1 MNPVVAG
8 LDGEHAEATP
18 APIRVL
24 IVDDQ
29 SLVRDGLAL
38 IAGSAPDIDVVGTAE
53 DGRAGV
59 QAALK
64 LRPDVVLMDIRMPV
78 LDGIAATAELLAND
92 AAGDI
97 RVIALT
103 TYDSEDFAVRML
115 SAGASGFLLKD
126 APGEELVRAIR
137 TVHAGNAILDPSMT
151 RALIGRMVSG
161 AGNDE
166 ATESAAADASS
177 RRDPQA
183 QASFDSLT
191 AREREVFSLLVRG
204 ASNGEIAAE
213 LFLAQV
219 TVKSHVGR
227 ILEKLSLP
235 DRVHVVIWAYEHGF
249 VSEQTS

>member
-1 MNPVVAG
+1 MNDQHTASDEPTNEP
-8 LDGEHAEATP
+8 DT
-18 APIRVL
+18 PIRVL

-38 IAGSAPDIDVVGTAE
+38 IAGSAPDIEVIGTAD

-59 QAALK
+59 AAALEK
-64 LRPDVVLMDIRMPV
+64 RPDVVLMDIRMPV
-78 LDGIAATAELLAND
+78 MDGIAATSTLLQHEAEAH
-92 AAGDI
+92 DI

-115 SAGASGFLLKD
+115 AAGASGFLLKD

-151 RALIGRMVSG
+151 QTLIRRMVHGGVGQDAHESDP
-161 AGNDE
+161 A
-166 ATESAAADASS
+166 ATPDS
-177 RRDPQA
+177 QA
-183 QASFDSLT
+183 QERFDSLS

-204 ASNGEIAAE
+204 ASNGEIASE
-213 LFLAQV
+213 LYLAQV

-235 DRVHVVIWAYEHGF
+235 DRVHVVIWAYENGF
-249 VSEQTS
+249 VNPAS

>member
-1 MNPVVAG
+1 MNDQHTASDEPTSEP
-8 LDGEHAEATP
+8 DT
-18 APIRVL
+18 PIRVL

-38 IAGSAPDIDVVGTAE
+38 IAGSAPDIEVIGTAD

-59 QAALK
+59 AAALEN
-64 LRPDVVLMDIRMPV
+64 RPDVVLMDIRMPV
-78 LDGIAATAELLAND
+78 MDGIAATSTLLQHEAEAR
-92 AAGDI
+92 DI

-115 SAGASGFLLKD
+115 AAGASGFLLKD

-151 RALIGRMVSG
+151 QTLIRRMVHGGVGQDAHES
-161 AGNDE
+161 DPV
-166 ATESAAADASS
+166 ATADS
-177 RRDPQA
+177 QA
-183 QASFDSLT
+183 QERFDSLS

-204 ASNGEIAAE
+204 ASNGEIASE
-213 LFLAQV
+213 LYLAQV

-235 DRVHVVIWAYEHGF
+235 DRVHVVIWAYENGF
-249 VSEQTS
+249 VNPAS

>member
-1 MNPVVAG
+1 MNDQHTASDEPTSEP
-8 LDGEHAEATP
+8 D

-38 IAGSAPDIDVVGTAE
+38 IAGSAPDIEVIGTAD

-59 QAALK
+59 AAALEK
-64 LRPDVVLMDIRMPV
+64 RPDVVLMDIRMPV
-78 LDGIAATAELLAND
+78 MDGIAATSTLLQYEAEAR
-92 AAGDI
+92 DI

-115 SAGASGFLLKD
+115 AAGASGFLLKD

-151 RALIGRMVSG
+151 QTLIRRMVHGGVGQDAHESG
-161 AGNDE
+161 AV
-166 ATESAAADASS
+166 ATPDS
-177 RRDPQA
+177 QA
-183 QASFDSLT
+183 QERFDSLS

-204 ASNGEIAAE
+204 ASNGEIASE
-213 LFLAQV
+213 LYLAQV

-235 DRVHVVIWAYEHGF
+235 DRVHVVIWAYENGF
-249 VSEQTS
+249 VNPAS

>member
-1 MNPVVAG
+1 MNDQHTASDEPTNEP
-8 LDGEHAEATP
+8 DT
-18 APIRVL
+18 PIRVL

-38 IAGSAPDIDVVGTAE
+38 IAGSAPDIEVIGTAD

-59 QAALK
+59 AAALEK
-64 LRPDVVLMDIRMPV
+64 RPDVVLMDIRMPV
-78 LDGIAATAELLAND
+78 MDGIAATSTLLQHETEAR
-92 AAGDI
+92 DI

-103 TYDSEDFAVRML
+103 TYDSEDSAVRML
-115 SAGASGFLLKD
+115 AAGASGFLLKD

-151 RALIGRMVSG
+151 QTLIRRMVHGGVGQDAHDPG
-161 AGNDE
+161 AV
-166 ATESAAADASS
+166 ATPDS
-177 RRDPQA
+177 QA
-183 QASFDSLT
+183 QARFDSLS

-204 ASNGEIAAE
+204 ASNGEIASE
-213 LFLAQV
+213 LYLAQV

-235 DRVHVVIWAYEHGF
+235 DRVHVVIWAYENGF
-249 VSEQTS
+249 VNPAS

>member
-1 MNPVVAG
+1 MNDQHTASDEPTNEP
-8 LDGEHAEATP
+8 DT
-18 APIRVL
+18 PIRVL

-38 IAGSAPDIDVVGTAE
+38 IAGSAPDIEVIGTAD

-59 QAALK
+59 AAALEK
-64 LRPDVVLMDIRMPV
+64 RPDVVLMDIRMPV
-78 LDGIAATAELLAND
+78 MDGIAATSTLLQHEAEAR
-92 AAGDI
+92 DI

-115 SAGASGFLLKD
+115 AAGASGFLLKD

-137 TVHAGNAILDPSMT
+137 TVHAGNAILDPAMT
-151 RALIGRMVSG
+151 QTLIRRMVHGGVGQDAHDSG
-161 AGNDE
+161 PA
-166 ATESAAADASS
+166 ATPDS
-177 RRDPQA
+177 QA
-183 QASFDSLT
+183 QERFDSLS

-204 ASNGEIAAE
+204 ASNGEIASE
-213 LFLAQV
+213 LYLAQV

-235 DRVHVVIWAYEHGF
+235 DRVHVVIWAYENGF
-249 VSEQTS
+249 VNPAS

>member
-1 MNPVVAG
+1 MNDQHTASDAPTSEP
-8 LDGEHAEATP
+8 DT
-18 APIRVL
+18 PIRVL

-38 IAGSAPDIDVVGTAE
+38 IAGSAPDIEVIGTAD

-59 QAALK
+59 AAALEK
-64 LRPDVVLMDIRMPV
+64 RPDVVLMDIRMPV
-78 LDGIAATAELLAND
+78 MDGIAATSTLLQHEAEAR
-92 AAGDI
+92 DI

-115 SAGASGFLLKD
+115 AAGASGFLLKD

-151 RALIGRMVSG
+151 QTLIRRMVHGGVGQDAHDSG
-161 AGNDE
+161 PV
-166 ATESAAADASS
+166 ATADS
-177 RRDPQA
+177 QA
-183 QASFDSLT
+183 QERFDSLS

-204 ASNGEIAAE
+204 ASNGEIASE
-213 LFLAQV
+213 LYLAQV

-235 DRVHVVIWAYEHGF
+235 DRVHVVIWAYENGF
-249 VSEQTS
+249 VNPAS

>member
-1 MNPVVAG
+1 MNDHHTTSDEPTSEP
-8 LDGEHAEATP
+8 DT
-18 APIRVL
+18 PIRVL

-38 IAGSAPDIDVVGTAE
+38 IAGSAPDIEVIGTAD
-53 DGRAGV
+53 DGSAGV
-59 QAALK
+59 AAALEK
-64 LRPDVVLMDIRMPV
+64 RPDVVLMDIRMPV
-78 LDGIAATAELLAND
+78 MDGIAATSTLLQHEAEVR
-92 AAGDI
+92 DI

-115 SAGASGFLLKD
+115 AAGASGFLLKD

-151 RALIGRMVSG
+151 QTLIRRMVRGGVGQDAHDSG
-161 AGNDE
+161 AV
-166 ATESAAADASS
+166 ATPDS
-177 RRDPQA
+177 QA
-183 QASFDSLT
+183 QERFDSLS

-204 ASNGEIAAE
+204 ASNGEIASE
-213 LFLAQV
+213 LYLAQV

-235 DRVHVVIWAYEHGF
+235 DRVHVVIWAYENGF
-249 VSEQTS
+249 VNPAS